1 MYYGIRG
8 GYLLE
13 HFVAFGGIRE
23 SRWSQ
28 NIEDTLTIS
37 TYLMF
42 MFLTKTEI
50 PIGICFFASGIME
63 IATLLMAGD
72 LNCILG
78 PDEV

>member
-1 MYYGIRG
+1 MVAKYRG
-8 GYLLE
+8 YAHYFHILN
-13 HFVAFGGIRE
+13 VYVPYKDI
-23 SRWSQ
+23 
-28 NIEDTLTIS
+28 
-37 TYLMF
+37 